1 MIHVDSLDF
10 AYPAAEKDTLQD
22 LSFVVDSGEIFGFL
36 GPSGAGKSTTQKILT
51 GLLDDYRG
59 SVRVFDREVHEW
71 DGTYYDRIGVSSE
84 TPNQYPKLTGREN
97 LELFAS
103 LHRTETRDIEE
114 LFELVGLEEA
124 IDQRVGAY
132 SKGMAMRLNFI
143 RALLHNPELVFL
155 DEPTSGIDPGNAKRI
170 KTAIA
175 DLRDDGKTVFLTTHD
190 MTVADQLCDR
200 VAFIVDGTTPLIGE
214 PETLKREYGSRTVRV
229 ESRENDRPQTARFA
243 LDGLNENTEFQSLLA
258 KNDVETLHTE
268 EATLETVFLEVTGEK
283 LE

>member
-10 AYPAAEKDTLQD
+10 AYPNAENDTLRD
-22 LSFVVDSGEIFGFL
+22 LSFAVDSGEIFGFL

-59 SVRVFDREVHEW
+59 SVRVFDREVRDW
-71 DGTYYDRIGVSSE
+71 DGIYYDKIGVSAES
-84 TPNQYPKLTGREN
+84 PNQYPKLTGREN

-103 LHRTETRDIEE
+103 LHRTETRDIDE
-114 LFELVGLEEA
+114 LFSLVGLVDA
-124 IDQRVGAY
+124 IDRRVGTY

-143 RALLHNPELVFL
+143 RALLHDPELVFL

-175 DLRDDGKTVFLTTHD
+175 DLRDAGTTVFLTTHD

-200 VAFIVDGTTPLIGE
+200 VAFIVNGRIPLVGD
-214 PETLKREYGSRTVRV
+214 PEALKREYGSRTVRV
-229 ESRENDRPQTARFA
+229 EYRDGNRPQTARFA
-243 LDGLNENTEFQSLLA
+243 LDGLNGNAEFRSLLA
-258 KNDVETLHTE
+258 GNDIETLHTE
-268 EATLETVFLEVTGEK
+268 EATLETVFLEVTGER

>member
-10 AYPAAEKDTLQD
+10 AYPNAENDTLRD
-22 LSFVVDSGEIFGFL
+22 LSFAVDSGEIFGFL

-59 SVRVFDREVHEW
+59 SVRVFDREVRDW
-71 DGTYYDRIGVSSE
+71 DGIYYDRIGVSAES
-84 TPNQYPKLTGREN
+84 PNQYPKLTGREN

-114 LFELVGLEEA
+114 LFSLVGLADA
-124 IDQRVGAY
+124 IDRRVGTY

-143 RALLHNPELVFL
+143 RALLHDPELVFL

-175 DLRDDGKTVFLTTHD
+175 DLRDAGTTVFLTTHD

-200 VAFIVDGTTPLIGE
+200 VAFIVNGRIPLVGE
-214 PETLKREYGSRTVRV
+214 PEALKREYGSRTVRV
-229 ESRENDRPQTARFA
+229 EYRKNGRPETERFA
-243 LDGLNENTEFQSLLA
+243 LDGLNESAEFESLLA
-258 KNDVETLHTE
+258 GNDIETLHTE
-268 EATLETVFLEVTGEK
+268 EATLETVFLEVTGER